1 MLSFDQK
8 IAILESFPELQ
19 RKNVSLGRVNFHYEE
34 SAHDKKTV
42 AYHIHPNGNGYIYAA
57 LIPDCP
63 ADDKGM
69 VNIRDYSEE
78 QLRSLVEQSIR
89 SLSGNSAA
97 APIESGTAPSAA
109 ANEPKNEQLWQG
121 PDNQTLT
128 LRMEDDLWF
137 VYAGLN
143 LDSVFESLEEAEE
156 YLNEEGFAPAL

>member
-42 AYHIHPNGNGYIYAA
+42 AYHVHPNGNGYIYAA

-69 VNIRDYSEE
+69 VNIRDYSED
-78 QLRSLVEQSIR
+78 QLRSLVERSIR
-89 SLSGNSAA
+89 SLSGTAA
-97 APIESGTAPSAA
+97 QAIEAGAAPSAA
-109 ANEPKNEQLWQG
+109 ANESKNEQLWQG
-121 PDNQTLT
+121 PGNQTLT